1 MRRVAL
7 SFDLDGE
14 RHYRRIHGLKQLPA
28 GAVSFLSVA
37 IERALQL
44 AQRLELPLTFF
55 VVTEDLAQPQVR
67 QALERAV
74 LAGHSLESHSRSHP
88 YDLSRLG
95 PAQLDDEV
103 AGSFDDLERSFGVR
117 PRGFRA
123 PGYTLSAALFDALER
138 AGAAFDASLL
148 PSPPYA
154 LAKLGVQGLHALRGR
169 RSASLAFAGSQ
180 LWGPTTVHRPGPA
193 PGSRGQRPFVE
204 IPMAVTPFAR
214 LPVIGTSLLQSE
226 RLGRRLLAA
235 CDPQQA
241 LSLEFHA
248 IDLIEAGEGASS
260 SLRALEPALR
270 VPLAKRLGLL
280 ETLVGEL
287 RTQGSTFT
295 RLMDLAQ
302 IAETGC

>member
-14 RHYRRIHGLKQLPA
+14 RHYQRIHGLKQLPA

-44 AQRLELPLTFF
+44 GLELELPLTFF
-55 VVTEDLAQPQVR
+55 VVTEDLAQRDVR
-67 QALERAV
+67 QALERAL

-103 AGSFDDLERSFGVR
+103 SGSFDDLERSFGVR

-180 LWGPTTVHRPGPA
+180 LWGPTTVHRPGLA

-204 IPMAVTPFAR
+204 IPMAVTSVGR

-235 CDPQQA
+235 CDTQQA

-248 IDLIEAGEGASS
+248 LDLIEAGEGASS
-260 SLRALEPALR
+260 SLRRLEPALR
-270 VPLAKRLGLL
+270 LPLAKRLNLL

-287 RTQGSTFT
+287 RSQGSTFT
-295 RLMDLAQ
+295 RLVDLAR